1 MTNEEIRTKAETY
14 LKHEENQIFR
24 DEVTELLKAQD
35 WEQLSDR
42 FWRELDFGTGGL
54 RGLIGGGDN
63 RMNTYVIRK
72 ATQGLANYILSHV
85 AESERGVVIAYDSRR
100 FSDLFAEE
108 AARVMAANHIRTWLF
123 TSLRPTPELSFAV
136 RQFGA
141 CAGIMVTASHNP
153 AAYNGYKV
161 FWSDGAQVVP
171 PHDKGIIGEVRN
183 ITGDVPAMERKEAD
197 KAGLII
203 SVDREVDEPYHDM
216 VVGQSLN
223 PDLVKAEGKNL
234 KVVFTPLHGT
244 GLVPV
249 ETVLGRLGIDVVTV
263 PEQREPDGNFP
274 TISFPN
280 PEMAPALK
288 MALDL
293 AKDQDADLVMAT
305 DPDADRLGIA
315 VPDGGEWKLISGNQ
329 LGSMLADY
337 IFRTR
342 KSQGRLPANPAFVN
356 TIVTSEIQNR
366 IAESYG
372 ATCFRVL
379 TGFKYIG
386 EKIRQFEADNT
397 YSYVFGGEESYGFLV
412 GTAVRDKDAVSA
424 ASMTAE
430 MALWNRNR
438 GKSVMDHLRE
448 LWARFGFWKEI
459 LISRDFEGQ
468 KGQEIMASLM
478 ESLREDPPQDIAS
491 VTIEAMRDFRNG
503 TTTKIADGSVAKD
516 IMLPSSDVLQFVL
529 ADGSL
534 VTARPSGT
542 EPKVKFYASCRS
554 DLGSDPV
561 AAERELDGLF
571 SGIENWVNER
581 IKAVGG

>member
-1 MTNEEIRTKAETY
+1 MTNEEIRAKAETY

-24 DEVTELLKAQD
+24 DEVTELLKAED

-183 ITGDVPAMERKEAD
+183 VTGDVPAMERMEAD

-223 PDLVKAEGKNL
+223 PDLVKAEGQNL

-468 KGQEIMASLM
+468 KGQDIMASLM
-478 ESLREDPPQDIAS
+478 DSLREDPPKDIAS
-491 VTIEAMRDFRNG
+491 VAIESMRDFRNG
-503 TTTKIADGSVAKD
+503 TTMKISDGSVAKD

-554 DLGSDPV
+554 DLGSDPA
-561 AAERELDGLF
+561 AAEGELDGLF
-571 SGIENWVNER
+571 SGIENWVNQR

>member
-1 MTNEEIRTKAETY
+1 
-14 LKHEENQIFR
+14 
-24 DEVTELLKAQD
+24 
-35 WEQLSDR
+35 
-42 FWRELDFGTGGL
+42 
-54 RGLIGGGDN
+54 
-63 RMNTYVIRK
+63 
-72 ATQGLANYILSHV
+72 
-85 AESERGVVIAYDSRR
+85 
-100 FSDLFAEE
+100 
-108 AARVMAANHIRTWLF
+108 
-123 TSLRPTPELSFAV
+123 
-136 RQFGA
+136 
-141 CAGIMVTASHNP
+141 
-153 AAYNGYKV
+153 
-161 FWSDGAQVVP
+161 
-171 PHDKGIIGEVRN
+171 
-183 ITGDVPAMERKEAD
+183 
-197 KAGLII
+197 
-203 SVDREVDEPYHDM
+203 
-216 VVGQSLN
+216 
-223 PDLVKAEGKNL
+223 
-234 KVVFTPLHGT
+234 
-244 GLVPV
+244 
-249 ETVLGRLGIDVVTV
+249 
-263 PEQREPDGNFP
+263 
-274 TISFPN
+274 
-280 PEMAPALK
+280 MAPALK

-554 DLGSDPV
+554 DLGSDPA
-561 AAERELDGLF
+561 AAEGELDGLF
-571 SGIENWVNER
+571 SGIENWVNQR

>member
-1 MTNEEIRTKAETY
+1 MTNDEIRLKAEMY
-14 LKHEENQIFR
+14 LKHEENPIFR
-24 DEVTELLKAQD
+24 DEVTELLQAED

-85 AESERGVVIAYDSRR
+85 AESERGVVISFDSRR

-108 AARVMAANHIRTWLF
+108 AARVLAANRIRTWLF
-123 TSLRPTPELSFAV
+123 TSLRPTPVLSFAV

-183 ITGDVPAMERKEAD
+183 ITGAVSAMNRKEAD

-203 SVDREVDEPYHDM
+203 PVDREVDEPYHDM

-234 KVVFTPLHGT
+234 KVVYTPLHGT

-249 ETVLGRLGIDVVTV
+249 ETVLGRLGINVVTV

-274 TISFPN
+274 TVSFPN

-288 MALDL
+288 MALNL
-293 AKDQDADLVMAT
+293 AKDQGADLVMAT

-315 VPDGGEWKLISGNQ
+315 VPDEGDWKLISGNQ

-366 IAESYG
+366 IAEAYG

-412 GTAVRDKDAVSA
+412 GTSVRDKDAVSA

-448 LWARFGFWKEI
+448 LWAKFGFWKEI
-459 LISRDFEGQ
+459 LISRNFEGQ
-468 KGQEIMASLM
+468 KGQDIMASLM
-478 ESLREDPPQDIAS
+478 QSLRENPPNEIAS
-491 VTIEAMRDFRNG
+491 VGIDAMRDFRDG
-503 TTTKIADGSVAKD
+503 TTKTIADGSVVKD

-554 DLGSDPV
+554 ELGSNPQ
-561 AAERELDGLF
+561 AAEGELDGLF
-571 SGIENWVNER
+571 SGIENWVNDR